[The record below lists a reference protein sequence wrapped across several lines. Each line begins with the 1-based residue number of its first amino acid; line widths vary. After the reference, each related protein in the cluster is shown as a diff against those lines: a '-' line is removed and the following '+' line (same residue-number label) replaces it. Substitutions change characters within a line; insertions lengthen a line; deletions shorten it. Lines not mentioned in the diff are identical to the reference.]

1 LKRYTKKYKKKS
13 KKSKKSKMIVTLS
26 SFPFMIDKNP
36 LSLRNILST
45 RAVFST
51 VVEKISSEIVSENVV
66 INEINKIDYN
76 HNIDIITVTII
87 AVCLLSVLNNI
98 YNSSTTQTQRL
109 ERIEMFSKIQRTT
122 STFLFVFM
130 LIFTKN
136 IDSAT

>member
-1 LKRYTKKYKKKS
+1 
-13 KKSKKSKMIVTLS
+13 M
-26 SFPFMIDKNP
+26 MDKNP

-51 VVEKISSEIVSENVV
+51 MVEKISSEIVSENVV
-66 INEINKIDYN
+66 VNEINKLDYN
-76 HNIDIITVTII
+76 HHIDIITVTII
-87 AVCLLSVLNNI
+87 AVGLLSIASNA
-98 YNSSTTQTQRL
+98 YNSSIITQKEKL

>member
-1 LKRYTKKYKKKS
+1 MLL
-13 KKSKKSKMIVTLS
+13 IIS

-51 VVEKISSEIVSENVV
+51 MVEKISSEIVSENVV

-76 HNIDIITVTII
+76 HHVDIIPLTII
-87 AVCLLSVLNNI
+87 AVCLLSILNNI
-98 YNSSTTQTQRL
+98 YNSSITTQKEKL

>member
-1 LKRYTKKYKKKS
+1 MDKPP
-13 KKSKKSKMIVTLS
+13 VT
-26 SFPFMIDKNP
+26 
-36 LSLRNILST
+36 LRNILST

-51 VVEKISSEIVSENVV
+51 VVEKISSEMVSENVV

-76 HNIDIITVTII
+76 HHIDIITVTII
-87 AVCLLSVLNNI
+87 AVGLLSIASNA
-98 YNSSTTQTQRL
+98 YNSSRRQTQTQTQTQRL

>member
-1 LKRYTKKYKKKS
+1 
-13 KKSKKSKMIVTLS
+13 
-26 SFPFMIDKNP
+26 MIDKNP

-51 VVEKISSEIVSENVV
+51 MVEKISSEIVSENVV

-76 HNIDIITVTII
+76 HHIDIITVTMI
-87 AVCLLSVLNNI
+87 AVCLLSIASNA
-98 YNSSTTQTQRL
+98 YNSSIITQTQRL

>member
-1 LKRYTKKYKKKS
+1 
-13 KKSKKSKMIVTLS
+13 
-26 SFPFMIDKNP
+26 MIDKNP

-51 VVEKISSEIVSENVV
+51 VMEKISSEVVSENVF
-66 INEINKIDYN
+66 ITEINKMEYN
-76 HNIDIITVTII
+76 HHIDFIPLIIIVLS
-87 AVCLLSVLNNI
+87 LLSIVNNL
-98 YNSSTTQTQRL
+98 YNSSLTTQKEKL
-109 ERIEMFSKIQRTT
+109 ERIEMFSKMQRTT

>member
-1 LKRYTKKYKKKS
+1 
-13 KKSKKSKMIVTLS
+13 MIVTLT
-26 SFPFMIDKNP
+26 SFLFMDKP
-36 LSLRNILST
+36 PVTLRNILST

-51 VVEKISSEIVSENVV
+51 VVEKISSEMVSENVV

-76 HNIDIITVTII
+76 HHIDIITVTII
-87 AVCLLSVLNNI
+87 AVGLLSIASNA
-98 YNSSTTQTQRL
+98 YNSSRRQTQTQTQIQRL

>member
-1 LKRYTKKYKKKS
+1 
-13 KKSKKSKMIVTLS
+13 MIVTLS

-51 VVEKISSEIVSENVV
+51 MVEKISTEIVSENVV

-76 HNIDIITVTII
+76 HNIDTITVTII
-87 AVCLLSVLNNI
+87 AVCLLSILNNI
-98 YNSSTTQTQRL
+98 YNSSTTQTQKL

>member
-1 LKRYTKKYKKKS
+1 MKIQTQNNTNP
-13 KKSKKSKMIVTLS
+13 KMIVTLS

-51 VVEKISSEIVSENVV
+51 MVEKISSEIVSENVV

-76 HNIDIITVTII
+76 HHIDIITVTMI
-87 AVCLLSVLNNI
+87 AVCLLSIVNNI
-98 YNSSTTQTQRL
+98 YNSSQTQKEKL
-109 ERIEMFSKIQRTT
+109 EKIEMFSKIQRRT

-130 LIFTKN
+130 LIFTKY

>member
-1 LKRYTKKYKKKS
+1 MLL
-13 KKSKKSKMIVTLS
+13 IIS

-51 VVEKISSEIVSENVV
+51 MVEKISSEIVSENVV

-76 HNIDIITVTII
+76 HHVDIIPLTII
-87 AVCLLSVLNNI
+87 AVCLLSLLNNI
-98 YNSSTTQTQRL
+98 YNSSITTQKEKL

>member
-1 LKRYTKKYKKKS
+1 
-13 KKSKKSKMIVTLS
+13 MIVTLS

-36 LSLRNILST
+36 FSLRNILST

-51 VVEKISSEIVSENVV
+51 MVEKISTEIVSENVV

-76 HNIDIITVTII
+76 HHIDIITVTMI
-87 AVCLLSVLNNI
+87 AVCLLSIASNA
-98 YNSSTTQTQRL
+98 YNSSIITQTQRL
-109 ERIEMFSKIQRTT
+109 ERIEIFSKIQRIT
-122 STFLFVFM
+122 STFIFVFM

>member
-1 LKRYTKKYKKKS
+1 MKIQYNTKE
-13 KKSKKSKMIVTLS
+13 KMIATLS

-51 VVEKISSEIVSENVV
+51 MVEKISSEMVSENVV
-66 INEINKIDYN
+66 INEINKMEYS
-76 HNIDIITVTII
+76 HHVDIIPLTII
-87 AVCLLSVLNNI
+87 ALCLLSVLNNI
-98 YNSSTTQTQRL
+98 YNSSIITQKEKL

-136 IDSAT
+136 IDSVT

>member
-1 LKRYTKKYKKKS
+1 MKIQTQNNTNP
-13 KKSKKSKMIVTLS
+13 KMIVTLS

-51 VVEKISSEIVSENVV
+51 MVEKISSEIVSENVV

-76 HNIDIITVTII
+76 HHIDIITVTMI
-87 AVCLLSVLNNI
+87 AVCLLSIVNNI
-98 YNSSTTQTQRL
+98 YNSSQTQKEKL
-109 ERIEMFSKIQRTT
+109 EKIEMFSKIQRRT

>member
-1 LKRYTKKYKKKS
+1 
-13 KKSKKSKMIVTLS
+13 MIVTLS

-36 LSLRNILST
+36 FTLRNILST

-51 VVEKISSEIVSENVV
+51 MVEKISTEMVSENVV

-76 HNIDIITVTII
+76 HHIDIITVTII
-87 AVCLLSVLNNI
+87 SVCLLSVASNA
-98 YNSSTTQTQRL
+98 YNSSQTQKEKL

>member
-1 LKRYTKKYKKKS
+1 
-13 KKSKKSKMIVTLS
+13 MIVILS

-51 VVEKISSEIVSENVV
+51 MVEKISSEMVSENVV

-76 HNIDIITVTII
+76 HHIDIITVTII
-87 AVCLLSVLNNI
+87 AVGLLGIASNA

-109 ERIEMFSKIQRTT
+109 ERIEMFSRIQRTT

>member
-1 LKRYTKKYKKKS
+1 
-13 KKSKKSKMIVTLS
+13 MIVTIS
-26 SFPFMIDKNP
+26 TFPFIIDKNP

-51 VVEKISSEIVSENVV
+51 VMEKISSEVVSENVF
-66 INEINKIDYN
+66 ITEINKMEYN
-76 HNIDIITVTII
+76 HHIDIIPLTII
-87 AVCLLSVLNNI
+87 VLSLLSIVNNL
-98 YNSSTTQTQRL
+98 YNSSLTTQKEKL
-109 ERIEMFSKIQRTT
+109 ERIKMFTKMQRTT

>member
-1 LKRYTKKYKKKS
+1 
-13 KKSKKSKMIVTLS
+13 
-26 SFPFMIDKNP
+26 MIDKNP

-66 INEINKIDYN
+66 INELNKIDYN
-76 HNIDIITVTII
+76 HHIDIITITII
-87 AVCLLSVLNNI
+87 AVCLLSIVTNA
-98 YNSSTTQTQRL
+98 YNSSITTQTQRL

>member
-1 LKRYTKKYKKKS
+1 
-13 KKSKKSKMIVTLS
+13 MIVTLS

>member
-1 LKRYTKKYKKKS
+1 
-13 KKSKKSKMIVTLS
+13 MIVTLS

-51 VVEKISSEIVSENVV
+51 MVEKISSEMVSENVV
-66 INEINKIDYN
+66 INEINKMEYS
-76 HNIDIITVTII
+76 HHVDIIPLTII
-87 AVCLLSVLNNI
+87 ALCLLSVLNNI
-98 YNSSTTQTQRL
+98 YNSSIITQKEKL

-136 IDSAT
+136 IDSVT